1 MTRQALAYGARPIS
15 SLMHLSWL
23 QVAMLLLLLALALRA
38 PSFGA
43 TGLDWD
49 ESLYIVM
56 AQRWLEGGLPYVAVW
71 DQHPVGLPALL
82 AASTW
87 LMGDGLL
94 AARIAS
100 LLAVAGTAAL
110 LYGVLARR
118 ANAPL
123 AGALAALF
131 YLFYMNR
138 PDGLP
143 ANTEVFNNL
152 VITAASLLLLGQFMA
167 GPGNARAGVMFVSGL
182 LLGIGLQFKYVV
194 LPEAVLLC
202 CAVLC
207 KLLRDGE
214 RPARTLS
221 LAVLAVAGGLLP
233 TALVTLY
240 FWQAG
245 LLQAYL
251 DANLR
256 ANLAYLDSPLTL
268 PTILARLRFGLLPLI
283 GLLPWPM
290 VLLALSRDAKT
301 RERYATLG
309 VWLLLWLIAAS
320 LDVAAPLKLW
330 KHYFNAL
337 VPPLCLIAGLTV
349 QVLTDRAGPRRQWL
363 VVGHLIVVVV
373 LAPAIGLMVKHF
385 ANSWA
390 IDRTNVPRTIAELIG
405 QSGSN
410 GQDIYVFNYDPLVYA
425 YAHAVPP
432 TRFVLGIEL
441 SEFSESSGSRPAGEI
456 TRILEKAPHWIVV
469 AEPSPYT
476 FTPKV
481 WHELNT
487 TLQSYRLAA
496 VFRELDY
503 IQPPIAVRVFE
514 SR

>member
-49 ESLYIVM
+49 ESLYVVM

-87 LMGDGLL
+87 LIGDGLL

-152 VITAASLLLLGQFMA
+152 VIAAASLLLLGQFMA

-202 CAVLC
+202 CGVLC
-207 KLLRDGE
+207 KSLRDGE

-290 VLLALSRDAKT
+290 VLVALSRDAKT

-320 LDVAAPLKLW
+320 LDVAAPHTLW
-330 KHYFNAL
+330 KHDFIAL
-337 VPPLCLIAGLTV
+337 VPPLCVFAGLTV
-349 QVLTDRAGPRRQWL
+349 CRC
-363 VVGHLIVVVV
+363 
-373 LAPAIGLMVKHF
+373 
-385 ANSWA
+385 
-390 IDRTNVPRTIAELIG
+390 
-405 QSGSN
+405 
-410 GQDIYVFNYDPLVYA
+410 
-425 YAHAVPP
+425 
-432 TRFVLGIEL
+432 
-441 SEFSESSGSRPAGEI
+441 
-456 TRILEKAPHWIVV
+456 
-469 AEPSPYT
+469 
-476 FTPKV
+476 
-481 WHELNT
+481 
-487 TLQSYRLAA
+487 
-496 VFRELDY
+496 
-503 IQPPIAVRVFE
+503 
-514 SR
+514 